1 MGCNEYFN
9 VTFLFLKAFFGY
21 LVKYNVKLKGFSK
34 ISMSNKSPN
43 GSPFIGYGKTRKVI
57 K

>member
-1 MGCNEYFN
+1 MEFL
-9 VTFLFLKAFFGY
+9 TLHFLFLKAFFGY